1 MKIVTYVLKNQLAEN
16 SLPSTLEN
24 MEHIGFLADGDK
36 KVIPF
41 ENIGVKAKTV
51 NDLIDSYSLEEL
63 IDIVKS
69 YDKNVEAIDL
79 EKVKLCAPIPR
90 PK

>member
-41 ENIGVKAKTV
+41 ENIGVKAT
-51 NDLIDSYSLEEL
+51 
-63 IDIVKS
+63 
-69 YDKNVEAIDL
+69 A
-79 EKVKLCAPIPR
+79 
-90 PK
+90 